1 MQLYKG
7 EKKEKKKNKNKTNKK
22 SKKEKKKEK
31 KKRRKKEKKFIYIY
45 IFQSCFNKRTQ
56 TCIQTGRI
64 IETELYR
71 GAQRTHPHLYFDVG
85 DLKQRKCP
93 RLSNRGDG

>member
-31 KKRRKKEKKFIYIY
+31 KKRRKKKKKIIY

-71 GAQRTHPHLYFDVG
+71 GTQRTHPHLYFDVG

>member
-1 MQLYKG
+1 MQLYKC
-7 EKKEKKKNKNKTNKK
+7 EKKEKKNKNQKRKK
-22 SKKEKKKEK
+22 RKEKKKL
-31 KKRRKKEKKFIYIY
+31 
-45 IFQSCFNKRTQ
+45 FQSCFNKRTQ
-56 TCIQTGRI
+56 TSIQTGRI